1 MKTGLATV
9 VVILASLSFALS
21 VSERVNSIAADGPKV
36 NINTASVSEL
46 TTLPGIGEV
55 KAKAII
61 EYRVANGGFKSIEEI
76 MEVKGIGEK
85 TFLKIKDLIYIEPVQ
100 KKMAVQPLKAFRSMT
115 WGCLKAAR

>member
-1 MKTGLATV
+1 MKSILAV
-9 VVILASLSFALS
+9 AVILFLIINNQLSII
-21 VSERVNSIAADGPKV
+21 NSSAADGPKV

-85 TFLKIKDLIYIEPVQ
+85 TFIKIKDMIYVEPQ
-100 KKMAVQPLKAFRSMT
+100 KKMSVQPSRAFLSTTWGHLKASR
-115 WGCLKAAR
+115 

>member
-1 MKTGLATV
+1 MHKTRNATAV
-9 VVILASLSFALS
+9 LIVLLGWFWSNITF
-21 VSERVNSIAADGPKV
+21 AADDPNAIKL

-85 TFLKIKDLIYIEPVQ
+85 TFIKIKDMIYVEPQ
-100 KKMAVQPLKAFRSMT
+100 KKMSVQPSRAFLSTT
-115 WGCLKAAR
+115 WGHMKASR